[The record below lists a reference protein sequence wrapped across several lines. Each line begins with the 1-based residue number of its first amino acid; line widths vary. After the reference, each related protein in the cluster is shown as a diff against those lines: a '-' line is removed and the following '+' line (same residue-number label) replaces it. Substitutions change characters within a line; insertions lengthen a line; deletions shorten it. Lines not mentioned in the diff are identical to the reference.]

1 MVGIQEL
8 TLPIVVGTAIIDSIN
23 PCAIGVLILLVA
35 TLLQMT
41 HDRKKMLFLGTIYIA
56 VVYVTYLLAGL
67 GLIWFQGFLIQQ
79 GLSIYLGVF
88 LGLLMI
94 ALGIVEIKDF
104 FWYGKGFSLSIPPQY
119 AELIKEKSKDVT
131 VAGAV
136 FLGALVAMVELPCTG
151 GPYLAITAV
160 LAKQF
165 DPAAFIYLVIYNFIF
180 VLPLIII
187 LLLAYSGVAINVMKD
202 WKQSNRKWM
211 RLGAGLLLLGL
222 GVFLMLY
229 YMNYI

>member
-88 LGLLMI
+88 LGLLII

-160 LAKQF
+160 LAKQ
-165 DPAAFIYLVIYNFIF
+165 
-180 VLPLIII
+180 
-187 LLLAYSGVAINVMKD
+187 
-202 WKQSNRKWM
+202 
-211 RLGAGLLLLGL
+211 
-222 GVFLMLY
+222 
-229 YMNYI
+229 